1 MRLHD
6 EGPAPRSGMRFR
18 HPWLVGILALL
29 VVLGVAAQA
38 LIARIDEPL
47 RRYLE
52 KKVNASLV
60 GYTVAVGGLDLHLL
74 GLAVEL
80 KDVTVVQNANPRPP
94 MVFLPSWRT
103 SVEWRSLLSFALVAD
118 TVFRQPRLF
127 IMLDQTE
134 QEAEDS
140 VHLADRGWQDAVQAV
155 YPLKVNTLRVIDGDV
170 SYYDV
175 GNVPPLEL
183 QHVYLRT
190 SNIRNV
196 RSVLGQYPSPIELS
210 CSVLGGRLT
219 ANGNVDFFAKP
230 YPAISTDFDL
240 HDANLV
246 PVAPMARNYDLII
259 SKGTVAVA
267 GKLVFQPKETR
278 INVSRVEVTNP
289 AIEYARDPR
298 PDERP
303 VERAVVTTTKA
314 ATTTPGV
321 HVEMQDVRIKGGTL
335 GLKVDALRS
344 EDGSTVYAMAKDLPP
359 LRLDDLDVHAT
370 NVSSDRRPP
379 SSPTR
384 FDVQARVLESGRFH
398 ASGTIDPLAVPRPTL
413 AADLELRDVSLAP
426 FAPLARHW
434 AFELSGGVLE
444 SDGHLDVTPD
454 QEALVIHHVTATGP
468 SVSYVKKT
476 AEDEQR
482 LQHVARATT
491 VPQPKPTY
499 RLDVEEARIREG
511 SFTLFDE
518 TTQPSYH
525 LGVKNADVTIRGY
538 SNQESKRRGSASVRG
553 LFMDSGNAAIDA
565 TFDSASQ
572 TADFDMYVKLED
584 AKLVDM
590 NDVLRA
596 KGGFDVVGGLF
607 SFYSELK
614 VKNGHVDGYVK
625 PFFTGLDVYAR
636 SQDAGKPIGQQAYE
650 MMVGV
655 AGSVLE
661 NRLEGQIAT
670 KADLSGPVENPDA
683 PTLQI
688 VFGLLKNAFWRA
700 LLPGLDARDRR

>member
-1 MRLHD
+1 MKLHD

-18 HPWLVGILALL
+18 HPWLVGIVALL
-29 VVLGVAAQA
+29 VVLAVAAQV

-80 KDVTVVQNANPRPP
+80 KDVTVVQNARPRPP

-103 SVEWRSLLSFALVAD
+103 SVEWQSLLSFALVAD
-118 TVFRQPRLF
+118 TVLRQPRLF

-140 VHLADRGWQDAVQAV
+140 VHLANRGWQDAVQAV

-183 QHVYLRT
+183 QHVYFRA

-196 RSVLGQYPSPIELS
+196 RSVLGQFPSPVELS
-210 CSVLGGRLT
+210 CSVLGGQLT

-230 YPAISTDFDL
+230 NPAISTDFDL
-240 HDANLV
+240 RDANLV
-246 PVAPMARNYDLII
+246 PIAPMARRYDLII

-267 GKLVFQPKETR
+267 GKLVSEPKETR

-298 PDERP
+298 PSERP
-303 VERAVVTTTKA
+303 VERAVVTATKA

-321 HVEMQDVRIKGGTL
+321 HVEMQDVRIKGGTF

-344 EDGSTVYAMAKDLPP
+344 EDGSTVYALAKDLPP
-359 LRLDDLDVHAT
+359 LRLNDLDMHAT
-370 NVSSDRRPP
+370 NISSDRRPP

-398 ASGTIDPLAVPRPTL
+398 ASGTIDPLAEPRPTL
-413 AADLELRDVSLAP
+413 AADLELREVSLAP

-444 SDGHLDVTPD
+444 SDGHLDITPD

-476 AEDEQR
+476 TEDDQR
-482 LQHVARATT
+482 LQHVTRAAT
-491 VPQPKPTY
+491 VPQAKPSY

-511 SFTLFDE
+511 SFTLIDE
-518 TTQPSYH
+518 TTKPSYH
-525 LGVKNADVTIRGY
+525 LGLTDADVTIKGY
-538 SNQESKRRGSASVRG
+538 SNQESKRRGSASLRG

-572 TADFDMYVKLED
+572 TADFNMYVRLED

-607 SFYSELK
+607 SFYSEIA

-625 PFFTGLDVYAR
+625 PFFRDLDVYAR
-636 SQDAGKPIGQQAYE
+636 SQDAKKPIGQQAYE

-661 NRLEGQIAT
+661 NRSLDQVAT
-670 KADLSGPVENPDA
+670 RADLSGPVEGPDA
-683 PTLQI
+683 PTWQI
-688 VFGLLKNAFWRA
+688 VIGLLKNAFWRA